1 MHTPL
6 ARALDHST
14 ADRFDAQQA
23 PQRSLSRRT
32 SMDLKLQDKRAL
44 VTGAS
49 KGIGLAVARA
59 LAAEGC
65 HLDIAARGMPALE
78 QARDLLRQAA
88 PGIDVRIH
96 SADLSQAADQERL
109 AQACAGVDILVNNA
123 GSNPAGDL
131 DDTTDQVWRNSWD
144 LKVFGYINL
153 CRSIFRAMKQRRDG
167 VIVNIVGYAGER
179 LFARYIIGSTGNAA
193 LMAFSRSLGSQAPDF
208 GVRVVAVNP
217 GYTATDR
224 AESVLRKIAE
234 NKFGA
239 AERWRDVERELDLPF
254 GRMGRPDEVADV
266 VTFLASPRASY
277 VSGTVVTVDAGAA
290 HRNG

>member
-1 MHTPL
+1 
-6 ARALDHST
+6 
-14 ADRFDAQQA
+14 
-23 PQRSLSRRT
+23 
-32 SMDLKLQDKRAL
+32 MDLKLKGKRAL

-65 HLDIAARGMPALE
+65 HLDIAARGVPALE

-96 SADLSQAADQERL
+96 EADLSRVADQERL

-131 DDTTDQVWRNSWD
+131 DDTSDQVWRNSWD

-153 CRSIFRAMKQRRDG
+153 CRLIFRAMKQRRDG
-167 VIVNIVGYAGER
+167 VIVNVIGYAGER

-193 LMAFSRSLGSQAPDF
+193 LMAFSCSVGSQSPDF
-208 GVRVVAVNP
+208 GVRVVGVNP

-234 NKFGA
+234 NKFGS
-239 AERWRDVERELDLPF
+239 AERWRDVERELNLPF